1 MQTLQSESSPYISTE
16 KYSGTLPYSHLSN
29 MVTSL
34 LQPLFLAQQ
43 NSHTFYYKKPSP
55 IRSTVNTANGHIL
68 KSKNSRI
75 FYNFTLLI
83 RPLARNFEYW
93 NACDV
98 SIPICS

>member
-1 MQTLQSESSPYISTE
+1 MLQSESSPYISTE

-34 LQPLFLAQQ
+34 LQPQPYFFLQKTLA
-43 NSHTFYYKKPSP
+43 NT
-55 IRSTVNTANGHIL
+55 STVNTTNGHIL

-83 RPLARNFEYW
+83 WPLARNFEYW

>member
-1 MQTLQSESSPYISTE
+1 MLQSESSPYISTE

-43 NSHTFYYKKPSP
+43 NSHTFSYKKPSP

-83 RPLARNFEYW
+83 WPLARNFEYW